1 MSNTSEFAHE
11 SRPVQRSTQRVPPH
25 NLDAEASLLGA
36 MLLSR
41 DAVASALERGVLP
54 EEFYK
59 PAHRHIYD
67 AIRGLNTGGEPVD
80 AVTVA
85 EELRR
90 AGTLEII
97 GGLDALLTLQ
107 NATPAITS
115 ADRYAKIVRDTA
127 RLRRL
132 IGAASDIA
140 EIAFNEPDDVDKAI
154 DDAESKIFDIG
165 ESQVGDNA
173 VRVNVLIDETYAN
186 LENRVNNQE
195 LITGVPTGIPDLD
208 RVLLGL
214 QPGTLN
220 IIGARPAMG
229 KSAFALGIAVHAAQT
244 VNKPV
249 LFFSLE
255 MGKVEL
261 AQRILSSEARV
272 DSTLLRQ
279 GRPANNDWTKINHAV
294 GRLNIPL
301 IIDDSS
307 GTSVGQIRAK
317 ARRTISRE
325 GSLALIVID
334 YLQLMG
340 GDGRPENRQLEVSEI
355 SRKLKLLARE
365 FDVPVLALSQL
376 SRQLESRTDKHPT
389 LSDLRES
396 GALEQDADVVM
407 FLYRAE
413 IYDQDPNLK
422 GSAEINIAKHRAGP
436 LGMARLAWLSPYTR
450 FEGIPSDTT
459 ASTAQLN

>member
-1 MSNTSEFAHE
+1 MSLAGE
-11 SRPVQRSTQRVPPH
+11 SNNDTRPVQRSTQRVPPH

-41 DAVASALERGVLP
+41 DAVAAALERGVLP
-54 EEFYK
+54 DEFYK
-59 PAHRHIYD
+59 PIHRHIYD
-67 AIRGLNTGGEPVD
+67 AIRSLNTGGEPVD

-90 AGTLEII
+90 AGTLDTI

-165 ESQVGDNA
+165 ESHIGDNA
-173 VRVNVLIDETYAN
+173 EKVNVLIDQAIEKLQTLVDNKGA
-186 LENRVNNQE
+186 
-195 LITGVPTGIPDLD
+195 ITGVPTGIAELD
-208 RVLLGL
+208 KVLLGL

-229 KSAFALGIAVHAAQT
+229 KSAFALGLAVHAAQT
-244 VNKPV
+244 LMQPV

-255 MGKVEL
+255 MGKAEL

-272 DSTLLRQ
+272 DSTLLRT
-279 GRPANNDWTKINHAV
+279 GRPSANDWTKISHAV
-294 GRLNIPL
+294 GRLDIPL
-301 IIDDSS
+301 IIDDSA

-317 ARRTISRE
+317 ARRTISRD
-325 GSLALIVID
+325 GGLSLIVID

-355 SRKLKLLARE
+355 SRKLKL
-365 FDVPVLALSQL
+365 
-376 SRQLESRTDKHPT
+376 
-389 LSDLRES
+389 
-396 GALEQDADVVM
+396 
-407 FLYRAE
+407 
-413 IYDQDPNLK
+413 
-422 GSAEINIAKHRAGP
+422 
-436 LGMARLAWLSPYTR
+436 
-450 FEGIPSDTT
+450 
-459 ASTAQLN
+459 